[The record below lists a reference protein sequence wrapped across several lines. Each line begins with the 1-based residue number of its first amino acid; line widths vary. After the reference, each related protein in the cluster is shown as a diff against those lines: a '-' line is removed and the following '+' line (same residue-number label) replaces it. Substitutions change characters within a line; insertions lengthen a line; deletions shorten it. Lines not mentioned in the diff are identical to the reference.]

1 MARERKMCTICGRLY
16 LPTSNNQKLCPDC
29 REGRTEYSTAGAPG
43 PVNRFTLNEEPTTED
58 DEPWEPDP
66 EELKPD
72 SVKPTE
78 LPDQLQMVDEMSEIL
93 RKYYRGELIDRQA
106 AREEILEE
114 IREKLNSL

>member
-1 MARERKMCTICGRLY
+1 MARDMKMCTVCGRPY
-16 LPTSNNQKLCPDC
+16 IPTSNNQKMCPDC
-29 REGRTEYSTAGAPG
+29 REGKTEYSTAAAPV
-43 PVNRFTLNEEPTTED
+43 PVSSFKLNPENVTED
-58 DEPWEPDP
+58 DAPWEPDP
-66 EELKPD
+66 
-72 SVKPTE
+72 VKPTE